1 MPEAVAVA
9 TAKGP
14 IRMTHHGTND
24 QDRISTLER
33 SLRRNRLGM
42 AALGLALIGVIGLGM
57 AQQGQPPAG
66 TGGAG
71 QISPIPGP
79 GKPIGISV
87 VQTKAGSDCVVFR
100 LWSHGHIDRR
110 LLRTK
115 GWNESQLTYEAGWI
129 PLPE

>member
-1 MPEAVAVA
+1 MN
-9 TAKGP
+9 
-14 IRMTHHGTND
+14 HQGTND
-24 QDRISTLER
+24 RDRIAQLER

-42 AALGLALIGVIGLGM
+42 VALGATLFGAALLGTLGLGM
-57 AQQGQPPAG
+57 AAQGQSPGPPTG
-66 TGGAG
+66 TG
-71 QISPIPGP
+71 QVTPIPGP
-79 GKPIGISV
+79 GKPIDIAV

-129 PLPE
+129 PLPD